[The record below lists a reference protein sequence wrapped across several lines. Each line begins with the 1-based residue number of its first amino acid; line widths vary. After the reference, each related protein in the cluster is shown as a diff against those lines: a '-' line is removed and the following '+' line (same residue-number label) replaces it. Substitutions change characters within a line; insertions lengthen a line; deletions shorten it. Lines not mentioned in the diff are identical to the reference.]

1 MKYLYAIAITLITGA
16 VAGIVTASEV
26 GSWYAALQ
34 KPSFNPPNYLFGPVW
49 TALYILMGIA
59 LALVWR
65 KPASPSRNR
74 AMKFFFA
81 QLLLN
86 FLWSFIFFY
95 FHLTGWA
102 LVEIIILWVFIFI
115 TIILFYGQ
123 SKAAAWLMV
132 PYILWVSFATVLNTA
147 IWQLNK

>member
-26 GSWYAALQ
+26 GSWYAAIQ
-34 KPSFNPPNYLFGPVW
+34 KPSFNPPNYIFGPVW

-59 LALVWR
+59 LAIVWR
-65 KPASPSRNR
+65 KPAEPARNM
-74 AMKFFFA
+74 AMKFFFL

-102 LVEIIILWVFIFI
+102 LVEIIILWLCIFI
-115 TIILFYGQ
+115 TIILFYKQ
-123 SKAAAWLMV
+123 SKTAAWLMV
-132 PYILWVSFATVLNTA
+132 PYILWVSFATVLNAA
-147 IWQLNK
+147 IWQLNR

>member
-59 LALVWR
+59 LAIVWR

-74 AMKFFFA
+74 AMKFFFT

-102 LVEIIILWVFIFI
+102 LVEIIILWIFIFI

-132 PYILWVSFATVLNTA
+132 PYIFWVSFATVLNTA